1 MSVAFRSSDT
11 PAGAAGKL
19 LIRLGLTVLFL
30 CLPCT
35 GIFWHGAIYVLMPVG
50 AILVLIGALLD
61 EPKHAGRRLRDALV
75 TPMAAT
81 LLFLGLWAGLSLVWT
96 PFPAEAGVRFLQS
109 FGAALLAGLAAVYLP
124 QQTKP
129 LDLYL
134 LPIGL
139 ALASVA
145 TIVLAFFGTPWFLG
159 GFAFD
164 ETLFERALVTAIVLV
179 WPALGLLSLREDWLA
194 AASLAV
200 LVAAAALA
208 GFAQIALLAMGAGA
222 FVFATAMSGPAKTA
236 RVLAWLMAGLFML
249 SPLLP
254 SLYQLG
260 LRLTGVK
267 TGLASV
273 PMLIWNELVVSQWPR
288 LITGHGYGF
297 VHRGLN
303 FGFLPDGT
311 PASLLFVLWYD
322 FGLVGAVSF
331 ALLLFQLF
339 TAAGRIPASTAPA
352 ALAGLAAVLT
362 IAILG
367 IATSQIWWLTLIACD
382 AIAFALL
389 IKGADKARRPDVKA
403 LRTIEA
409 ESPESP
415 LMNSATVSGGSAAAP

>member
-1 MSVAFRSSDT
+1 MSVAFRSRDT
-11 PAGAAGKL
+11 PAEAAGKL
-19 LIRLGLTVLFL
+19 LIRLGLSVLFL
-30 CLPCT
+30 GLPCT
-35 GIFWHGAIYVLMPVG
+35 GVFWHSAIYVLMPVG
-50 AILVLIGALLD
+50 AILILTGALLD
-61 EPKHAGRRLRDALV
+61 ESKQAGPRLREALI
-75 TPMAAT
+75 TPTAAT
-81 LLFLGLWAGLSLVWT
+81 LLFVGLWAALSLVWT

-109 FGAALLAGLAAVYLP
+109 SGAALLAGLAAVYLP

-139 ALASVA
+139 ALASAA
-145 TIVLAFFGTPWFLG
+145 TIILAFFDTPWFFG

-164 ETLFERALVTAIVLV
+164 ETLFERSLVTAIVLV

-236 RVLAWLMAGLFML
+236 RVLAWLMASLSML

-254 SLYQLG
+254 LLYQLG
-260 LRLTGVK
+260 LRLAGVHA
-267 TGLASV
+267 GPASA
-273 PMLIWNELVVSQWPR
+273 PMLIWNDLVVSQWPR
-288 LITGHGYGF
+288 LITGHGYDF

-303 FGFLPDGT
+303 FGFLPAGT
-311 PASLLFVLWYD
+311 PASLLFVLWHD
-322 FGLVGAVSF
+322 FGLVGAAGF
-331 ALLLFQLF
+331 TLLIVQLF
-339 TAAGRIPASTAPA
+339 TAAGRIPASAAPA
-352 ALAGLAAVLT
+352 ALAGLTAVLT

-382 AIAFALL
+382 AIAFALV
-389 IKGADKARRPDVKA
+389 IKGADKGRRPDVEEVRA
-403 LRTIEA
+403 IEA
-409 ESPESP
+409 EAPKSP
-415 LMNSATVSGGSAAAP
+415 LTKSATVSGGSAAAP